1 VVTHDRELAFGI
13 ADRMAMMAGG
23 EILFVG
29 APEEFKSHPDPR
41 IHNFVY
47 AQLPTFHFPSKNIVK
62 PT

>member
-1 VVTHDRELAFGI
+1 VTHERELAFGI

-29 APEEFKSHPDPR
+29 TPEEIKRSPDPR
-41 IHNFVY
+41 IHEFTY
-47 AQLPTFHFPSKNIVK
+47 ARLPTSHVPPKRTLE